1 MSVVPEARPIS
12 SVPGTPP
19 VRRWPRLV
27 ARGWLIQVK
36 HMSSTGYFVL
46 FSAVQPV
53 IFATIAFCLSTA
65 GGRQDALGYAAI
77 GAGMM
82 GLWHT
87 TLVGSGQALTMLR
100 AAGMLELLVA
110 APAPFVLV
118 LAPITLATASVGFY
132 SLIATMA
139 WGGLVFGI
147 PLQVAQPW
155 WLAVAVPVTAIGLGM
170 FGAVLGAV
178 FVRFRYANALT
189 NGLLYPVWL
198 VSGILVPVA
207 LLPGWTRPVSWSL
220 PTTWGVRAIRESML
234 GGDPPVAIG
243 ACLILGACY
252 LGLAAIAVRRFEVL
266 ARRHASLALA

>member
-1 MSVVPEARPIS
+1 MSVAPKARPVS
-12 SVPGTPP
+12 GVRATPLF
-19 VRRWPRLV
+19 RRWPRLV
-27 ARGWLIQVK
+27 ARGWLTQVK

-53 IFATIAFCLSTA
+53 IFATIAFYLFMV

-77 GAGMM
+77 GAGML

-118 LAPITLATASVGFY
+118 LAPITLATASVGFC

-139 WGGLVFGI
+139 WGGLVFGM

-155 WLAVAVPVTAIGLGM
+155 WLAVAVPATAISLGT

-207 LLPGWTRPVSWSL
+207 LLPGWTRPVSWLL
-220 PTTWGVRAIRESML
+220 PTTWGVRAIRESVL

-266 ARRHASLALA
+266 ARRRASLALA

>member
-1 MSVVPEARPIS
+1 MSVVPEARQIS
-12 SVPGTPP
+12 GIPATRPF
-19 VRRWPRLV
+19 RQWPRLV
-27 ARGWLIQVK
+27 ARGWFNQVK
-36 HMSSTGYFVL
+36 HMSSTGYFML

-53 IFATIAFCLSTA
+53 IFATIAFYLFSA
-65 GGRQDALGYAAI
+65 GGRQGTLGYAAI
-77 GAGMM
+77 GAGML

-100 AAGMLELLVA
+100 AAGMLELLVV

-139 WGGLVFGI
+139 WGGLVFGM
-147 PLQVAQPW
+147 PLQVAEPW
-155 WLAVAVPVTAIGLGM
+155 WLAVAVPATAISLGM

-189 NGLLYPVWL
+189 NGLLYPIWL

-207 LLPGWTRPVSWSL
+207 LLPGWTRPVSWLL
-220 PTTWGVRAIRESML
+220 PTTWGVRAIRESVL

-243 ACLILGACY
+243 VCLILGACY
-252 LGLAAIAVRRFEVL
+252 LGFAVIAVRRFEVL

>member
-1 MSVVPEARPIS
+1 MSAVPGAQPAG

-19 VRRWPRLV
+19 FRQWPRLV
-27 ARGWLIQVK
+27 ARGWLLQVK
-36 HMSSTGYFVL
+36 HMSSTGYFIL

-53 IFATIAFCLSTA
+53 IFATIAFYLFTA
-65 GGRQDALGYAAI
+65 GGRQGALGYAAI
-77 GAGMM
+77 GAGML

-118 LAPITLATASVGFY
+118 LVPVTLATASVGFY
-132 SLIATMA
+132 SLIATIA
-139 WGGLVFGI
+139 WGGLVFGM

-207 LLPGWTRPVSWSL
+207 LLPGWARPVSWLL
-220 PTTWGVRAIRESML
+220 PTTWGVRAIRESVL

-252 LGLAAIAVRRFEVL
+252 LVLAAIAVRRFEVL

>member
-1 MSVVPEARPIS
+1 MSVAPKARPVS
-12 SVPGTPP
+12 GVRATPLF
-19 VRRWPRLV
+19 RRWPRLV

-53 IFATIAFCLSTA
+53 IFATIAFYLFMV

-77 GAGMM
+77 GAGML

-118 LAPITLATASVGFY
+118 LAPITLATASVGFC

-139 WGGLVFGI
+139 WGGLVFGM

-155 WLAVAVPVTAIGLGM
+155 WLAVAVPATAISLGT

-207 LLPGWTRPVSWSL
+207 LLPGWTRPVSWLL
-220 PTTWGVRAIRESML
+220 PTTWGVRAIRESVL

-266 ARRHASLALA
+266 ARRRASLALA

>member
-1 MSVVPEARPIS
+1 
-12 SVPGTPP
+12 
-19 VRRWPRLV
+19 
-27 ARGWLIQVK
+27 
-36 HMSSTGYFVL
+36 
-46 FSAVQPV
+46 
-53 IFATIAFCLSTA
+53 
-65 GGRQDALGYAAI
+65 
-77 GAGMM
+77 
-82 GLWHT
+82 
-87 TLVGSGQALTMLR
+87 MLR

-118 LAPITLATASVGFY
+118 LAPITLATATVGFC

-139 WGGLVFGI
+139 WGGLVFGM

-155 WLAVAVPVTAIGLGM
+155 WLAVAVPATAIGLGM

-189 NGLLYPVWL
+189 NVLLYPVWL

-207 LLPGWTRPVSWSL
+207 LLPGWTRPVSWLL
-220 PTTWGVRAIRESML
+220 PTTWGVRAIRESVL

>member
-1 MSVVPEARPIS
+1 MTVVPEARQIS
-12 SVPGTPP
+12 GVPGTLPF
-19 VRRWPRLV
+19 RQWPRLV
-27 ARGWLIQVK
+27 ARGWFIQVK

-53 IFATIAFCLSTA
+53 IFATIAFYLFTA
-65 GGRQDALGYAAI
+65 GGRPGTLGYAAI
-77 GAGMM
+77 GAGML

-110 APAPFVLV
+110 APPPFVLV

-139 WGGLVFGI
+139 WGGLVFGM
-147 PLQVAQPW
+147 PLQVAHPW

-207 LLPGWTRPVSWSL
+207 LLPGWTRLVSWSL
-220 PTTWGVRAIRESML
+220 PTTWGVRAIRESVL

-252 LGLAAIAVRRFEVL
+252 LGLAVIAVRRFEVL